1 MITVL
6 RQPLFSNATY
16 TVNEGEL
23 LKIACT
29 SRNIAD
35 ITTLQ
40 ILNPNGV
47 QVPTVL
53 GVYSVPNVS
62 RTFAGTYTC
71 VVTSTLD
78 NSTVNETSVAIVACN
93 L

>member
-1 MITVL
+1 MCPSVITVL

-16 TVNEGEL
+16 TVNEEEL
-23 LKIACT
+23 LKISCV

-47 QVPTVL
+47 QVPTNL
-53 GVYSVPNVS
+53 EVYSVPNVTQS
-62 RTFAGTYTC
+62 HAGT
-71 VVTSTLD
+71 
-78 NSTVNETSVAIVACN
+78 
-93 L
+93 